1 MRGYDGFGKEMRAWA
16 KDIFSHFG
24 QEFEAYLVHEDDNI
38 FVMDWKDKNG
48 SGNLATRYIVDKK
61 RGTFI
66 ITGDSGHC
74 IACWYNPI
82 KVEDLVH
89 YINSTGYFMEKIQC
103 TDHKYTYAPDDIDE
117 DLEDTKQMIV
127 KEKLEDYD
135 GDEENIEY
143 IEWLDEFEEDFMKI
157 SEIVTNSTPKRFC
170 TEERFICSE
179 NLDDLAE
186 KYWGAPYYEAP
197 WYDAGC
203 RIDKRLYLWT
213 YGYQEG
219 VERLRGEEF
228 VRKDI

>member
-1 MRGYDGFGKEMRAWA
+1 MRAWA
-16 KDIFSHFG
+16 KDIFSHYG
-24 QEFEAYLVHEDDNI
+24 QEFEAYLVHEDDNVFI
-38 FVMDWKDKNG
+38 MDWKDKNG

-74 IACWYNPI
+74 VACWYNPI

-89 YINSTGYFMEKIQC
+89 YINSTGYFMEKIRC
-103 TDHKYTYAPDDIDE
+103 SDHMYTYEYEHIREDLDDIK
-117 DLEDTKQMIV
+117 KQII
-127 KEKLEDYD
+127 KEQLDDYD
-135 GDEENIEY
+135 GDEEDENY
-143 IEWLDEFEEDFMKI
+143 QEWLEEFEDDFEEIEDI
-157 SEIVTNSTPKRFC
+157 IINSTPQHYM
-170 TEERFICSE
+170 TETRYICSE
-179 NLDDLAE
+179 ELDELAE

-203 RIDKRLYLWT
+203 RVDRRLYLWT

-219 VERLRGEEF
+219 VERLRGEEY